1 MGIFGNLFSPL
12 FEEAGSALGGLI
24 GSVAGD
30 KGREI
35 GSKIGRG
42 GGGLVGGLLPFK
54 KGGVV
59 AKNKNGKKKPPHLVK
74 GSMAAKR
81 HMKAVRMAKK

>member
-35 GSKIGRG
+35 GAKIGRG

-59 AKNKNGKKKPPHLVK
+59 AKGKKGKKPAHMVK
-74 GSMAAKR
+74 GSVAAKR
-81 HMKAVRMAKK
+81 HMAKLRKMKK